1 MAQAAIP
8 LLVGTGVQ
16 ILGAEMGWDPRLTAL
31 AGIAAGGIG
40 AGMASGAFAGG
51 TAAATQAATTGVS
64 SAIAPTASAS
74 FGAVGPGVATNAFN
88 PATTGVLAGS
98 QAGQAAL
105 ASRMATSAGAST
117 ALMGGQGVM
126 ASLPY
131 TPNPTQSLVSPS
143 YAPAGPG
150 AGYYGSAP
158 RPAIDAVAEVKAPFF
173 NRTQPDGSQGLSPAD
188 SLGVSML
195 DTFLQYEL
203 ALAKQPKPRPTR
215 SGGGGGG
222 GGGPTASYQGGGGAG
237 QKKVTW
243 GFGGGNNNGYQPQGL
258 V

>member
-1 MAQAAIP
+1 MGAAAIP
-8 LLVGTGVQ
+8 ILAGTGVQ
-16 ILGAEMGWDPRLTAL
+16 ILGAKMGWDPRLTAL
-31 AGIAAGGIG
+31 AGIAAGGVG
-40 AGMASGAFAGG
+40 AGIAGGAFAGG
-51 TAAATQAATTGVS
+51 TAAATQVGTTGL
-64 SAIAPTASAS
+64 TGASALS
-74 FGAVGPGVATNAFN
+74 PSIATNAFN

-117 ALMGGQGVM
+117 ALMGGQGMM
-126 ASLPY
+126 ASSPY
-131 TPNPTQSLVSPS
+131 TPNPVQSIGVPQG

-158 RPAIDAVAEVKAPFF
+158 RPAIDSVAEVKAPFF
-173 NRTQPDGSQGLSPAD
+173 NRTQADGSQGMSPAD

-222 GGGPTASYQGGGGAG
+222 GGGGGMAAPYQGGGGSG
-237 QKKVTW
+237 QKQVTW